1 MLEALGK
8 TADEVASALRAEGI
22 QGVANTVRQLNPVVR
37 YVHGQLKDAQTVYLI
52 GDLLTIHFNDGREQK
67 KSIPNA
73 VREFLDAFNRGKYP
87 DLHLPAT
94 T

>member
-52 GDLLTIHFNDGREQK
+52 GDLLTVHFNDGREQK
-67 KSIPNA
+67 KSIPPA
-73 VREFLDAFNRGKYP
+73 IREFLEAFNKGQYP
-87 DLHLPAT
+87 DLHLPAPT
-94 T
+94 